1 MFFSVIHCY
10 FHITHSNSFECIF
23 DSKSEYSFIILPT
36 FSFNTSNYCFR
47 MSFSECRYSGF
58 CFDCNNLFSSVSLR
72 IVLSIL
78 SIIYSYI
85 LHCFDNIYNFT
96 FSYLES
102 PISGVYLFIVP
113 LKSPDCRSFDWS
125 LDITLYFSFE
135 L

>member
-1 MFFSVIHCY
+1 MFFSVIHCS

-23 DSKSEYSFIILPT
+23 DSKSEYSFIIMPT
-36 FSFNTSNYCFR
+36 FYFNTSNYCFL

-58 CFDCNNLFSSVSLR
+58 CFDCNTLFSSVSLR

-85 LHCFDNIYNFT
+85 LHCFDNISNFT
-96 FSYLES
+96 LSYLES
-102 PISGVYLFIVP
+102 PISWVYFFIVP
-113 LKSPDCRSFDWS
+113 LKSPDCRSFDCY
-125 LDITLYFSFE
+125 LEITLYFSLE